1 MVGVVDTPTARWNGV
16 SARRIDASAL
26 YVNMAESFI
35 SAETP
40 MEYLLFGAYETILV
54 VLTIGVACCWE
65 DSGVGIGL
73 V

>member
-1 MVGVVDTPTARWNGV
+1 
-16 SARRIDASAL
+16 
-26 YVNMAESFI
+26 
-35 SAETP
+35 

-54 VLTIGVACCWE
+54 VLTIGDVGCWE